1 MSGFV
6 FADTVRSSYT
16 RWGGGGGRGGGVVA
30 GRDQSWAFSLM
41 VARHHCVVLT

>member
-6 FADTVRSSYT
+6 FADTVAVT
-16 RWGGGGGRGGGVVA
+16 PGGVGGGFVP

-41 VARHHCVVLT
+41 VARHHCVVLL